1 MNPKKPDD
9 IFPIVAEATE
19 NPKELVEAIVS
30 FYWKEVRD
38 TLINCKSHNVFIDG
52 LGTFR
57 AKPWKLPEV
66 ILKYERMVKKYQDL
80 ISGENKMTIQ
90 KFSILKD
97 YEEKLERLH
106 ELQKMIDADKDK
118 KEQVKQK
125 RYAEENKNNLGQPET
140 DN

>member
-1 MNPKKPDD
+1 MNPKKPND
-9 IFPIVAEATE
+9 IFPIVAEATGTQ
-19 NPKELVEAIVS
+19 KKLVEDIVS

-38 TLINCKSHNVFIDG
+38 TIVNCKSHNVFIDG
-52 LGTFR
+52 LGTFK

-66 ILKYERMVKKYQDL
+66 ILKYERMVNKYRDL
-80 ISGENKMTIQ
+80 ITGENKMTLQ

-97 YEEKLERLH
+97 CEEKLEKLY
-106 ELQKMIDADKDK
+106 ELRNMIEADKDK

-125 RYAEENKNNLGQPET
+125 RYGEQNKNNLDQPQA